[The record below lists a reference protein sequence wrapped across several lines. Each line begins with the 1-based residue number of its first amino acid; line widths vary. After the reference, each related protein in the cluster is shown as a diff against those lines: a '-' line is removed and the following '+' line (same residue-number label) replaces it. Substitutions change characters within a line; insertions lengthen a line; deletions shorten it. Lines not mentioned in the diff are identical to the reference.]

1 MRADIGA
8 AGYPAAAMF
17 RIKDIRGESI
27 VVADGFVE
35 KYRLNDMRGRAPALD
50 YVETQVK
57 ETSRRKKILFGEKE
71 ELLHVIV
78 NVGVFM
84 SLMVGAD
91 QRGEVDALI
100 AELERARAAQE

>member
-1 MRADIGA
+1 V
-8 AGYPAAAMF
+8 F

-27 VVADGFVE
+27 VVDNGFVE

-57 ETSRRKKILFGEKE
+57 ETSRRKKVLFGEKE

-78 NVGVFM
+78 NVGVHM
-84 SLMVGAD
+84 SLMVKAE
-91 QRGEVDALI
+91 QRAEVDALI
-100 AELERARAAQE
+100 AELERARESQK